1 MCKLNKVKNNCANS
15 NKVNYK
21 LSTNNQI
28 YSCLK
33 RSNTESNT
41 IKKSKKIPEESDR
54 VKQSQAE
61 CLFPRKNEVS
71 LEAICTKF
79 FPMTMMI
86 YLDILKE
93 LETHFKMR
101 YDWLKSEERP
111 VSYSILKKPH
121 KLKNPAEL
129 IVKLSSCQVVK
140 LSSCQVEERA
150 ADKPGVPR

>member
-1 MCKLNKVKNNCANS
+1 MKKVKNNCANS

-61 CLFPRKNEVS
+61 CLFQRKNEVS
-71 LEAICTKF
+71 LEVISTKF
-79 FPMTMMI
+79 FPMTMII

-111 VSYSILKKPH
+111 LNYSIFKKGH
-121 KLKNPAEL
+121 K
-129 IVKLSSCQVVK
+129 
-140 LSSCQVEERA
+140 
-150 ADKPGVPR
+150 